1 MPVIPTRERTE
12 LQKNQPPR
20 QNNIPPRVVYD
31 PRIAPQGGI
40 RYEQLRRP
48 PARPQNE
55 RLSPIK
61 PAKKSALPVPLSPHK
76 SKPRQKK
83 KKKEKERT
91 QVHEFLLGFVVG
103 LIIFGTAAIF
113 ICSALIGLFT

>member
-1 MPVIPTRERTE
+1 MPDIPTREHAE
-12 LQKNQPPR
+12 LQRNQPPR
-20 QNNIPPRVVYD
+20 QNIPPRVVYD
-31 PRIAPQGGI
+31 PRRAPQGGI

-48 PARPQNE
+48 QARGQNE

-61 PAKKSALPVPLSPHK
+61 PAKKSVLPVPVPLHK
-76 SKPRQKK
+76 SKPRKKK

-91 QVHEFLLGFVVG
+91 QAHEFLLGFVVG